1 MDASSCKRLLSA
13 LYISVNGAFF
23 QRSIHSDHMAP
34 EHIVVLVPGGKTA
47 AGRYCKLG
55 EEKAS
60 WTRVTNV
67 MKKLVADQETWDKS
81 LRAMAAQKLTA
92 QANEWLADNDQT
104 DREAESFW
112 AAIAR
117 RDLSHTS

>member
-55 EEKAS
+55 EEDAPGKLILGDGVFF
-60 WTRVTNV
+60 RVSV
-67 MKKLVADQETWDKS
+67 SLVIVP
-81 LRAMAAQKLTA
+81 
-92 QANEWLADNDQT
+92 
-104 DREAESFW
+104 
-112 AAIAR
+112 AIR
-117 RDLSHTS
+117 WPEP

>member
-1 MDASSCKRLLSA
+1 MGTSSCKRLLSA

-55 EEKAS
+55 EEDAPGELILGDGVFL
-60 WTRVTNV
+60 RVTVGLLIVRQPFVGLSGELLGSQRSVSIWTSNF
-67 MKKLVADQETWDKS
+67 
-81 LRAMAAQKLTA
+81 TA
-92 QANEWLADNDQT
+92 VF
-104 DREAESFW
+104 DRLFTYGNTA
-112 AAIAR
+112 
-117 RDLSHTS
+117 